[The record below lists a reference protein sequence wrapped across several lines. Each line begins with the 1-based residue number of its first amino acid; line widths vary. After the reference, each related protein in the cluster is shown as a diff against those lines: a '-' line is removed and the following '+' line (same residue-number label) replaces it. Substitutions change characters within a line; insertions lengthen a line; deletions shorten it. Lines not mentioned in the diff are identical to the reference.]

1 MRARRV
7 CPRASR
13 IACEPLA
20 GAVEGNRGLPVGD
33 LGSCRPSPWT
43 SRAAYRGE
51 SLMRFLHTIIV
62 VAISIGAAA
71 LAAVIGNDYYLR
83 IAFMMC
89 VYYLCAAGMNVLV
102 GYAGQKSLG
111 QAGLYAAGAYGAA
124 LLSTSLDLN
133 AWVAL
138 AAAAVIAGLCGVL
151 IAWPSLRVR
160 GPYLAMVTLAF
171 GIVVEKLVS
180 EWTEVFGG
188 AQGIYGIK
196 SLAIFGTP
204 FGMLQWVWFVIALGV
219 VTHLLLRNL
228 LSGRFGRAF
237 LSLQADEIAAESVG
251 VSVYKYKILAFVIA
265 AVTCGLAGAI
275 VAQQNQYLNSDFISF
290 NLSIFILLLVLFGG
304 SGNQYG
310 PLVGAILLTL
320 IDAQLAKWPSIQHFV
335 YGTLLLFSLYLM
347 PNGVAGLIKQL
358 LGSRG
363 YTPSVRSKSKSVVAA
378 NFETVSDSRHP
389 LLDVDTVSK
398 HFGGVRPAQDVSFR
412 LQWGHVH
419 ALIGP
424 NGAGKSTMINMI
436 TGVLTPT
443 AGRIT
448 FVGQNIGGAESH
460 VICRLG
466 IGRTFQNLRLFAGLS
481 VLENVLLGQHC
492 RMKNG
497 FWASLFAL
505 PSSIR
510 EEAAAQER
518 AWAILDV
525 VGLADLAMSAAGSL
539 PYGLQRR
546 VELARALATE
556 PKLLLLDEPA
566 AGLNPQETAELGKLI
581 VKISKLGITI
591 LMVEHHMDLVMS
603 ISDHVVVLDYG
614 IKIAEGTPS
623 IIQADKRVN
632 EAYLGA
638 EAA

>member
-1 MRARRV
+1 MRA
-7 CPRASR
+7 PH
-13 IACEPLA
+13 L
-20 GAVEGNRGLPVGD
+20 
-33 LGSCRPSPWT
+33 
-43 SRAAYRGE
+43 
-51 SLMRFLHTIIV
+51 LMV
-62 VAISIGAAA
+62 VAIAGGAALLA
-71 LAAVIGNDYYLR
+71 LLIDNDYYLR
-83 IAFMMC
+83 ILFMMG

-111 QAGLYAAGAYGAA
+111 QAGLFAAGAYTAA
-124 LLSTSLDLN
+124 LLTTSFDLN
-133 AWVAL
+133 PWLAL
-138 AAAAVIAGLCGVL
+138 GAAAIAAGACGVL

-188 AQGIYGIK
+188 ADGIYGIK

-265 AVTCGLAGAI
+265 AVTCGVAGAI

-304 SGNQYG
+304 AGNQYG

-335 YGTLLLFSLYLM
+335 YGALLLFSLYLM

-363 YTPSVRSKSKSVVAA
+363 HTPSVRSKSKSVVTGD
-378 NFETVSDSRHP
+378 FESVSDSRHP

-525 VGLADLAMSAAGSL
+525 VGLADLAMSPAGSL

-623 IIQADKRVN
+623 IIQADKRVI

>member
-1 MRARRV
+1 
-7 CPRASR
+7 
-13 IACEPLA
+13 
-20 GAVEGNRGLPVGD
+20 
-33 LGSCRPSPWT
+33 
-43 SRAAYRGE
+43 
-51 SLMRFLHTIIV
+51 MRFLHPIIV
-62 VAISIGAAA
+62 VAISIGAAI

-83 IAFMMC
+83 IGFMMC

-111 QAGLYAAGAYGAA
+111 QAGLFAAGAYGAA
-124 LLSTSLDLN
+124 LLSTSFDLN

-138 AAAAVIAGLCGVL
+138 AVGAVIAGICGVL
-151 IAWPSLRVR
+151 IAWPSLRVK

-180 EWTEVFGG
+180 EWIEVFGG

-196 SLAIFGTP
+196 PLSLGGVP
-204 FGMLQWVWFVIALGV
+204 FTMLHWVWFGIALGL

-228 LSGRFGRAF
+228 LSGRYGRAF

-251 VSVYKYKILAFVIA
+251 VRVYRYKILAFVIA
-265 AVTCGLAGAI
+265 AVTCGVAGAM

-290 NLSIFILLLVLFGG
+290 QLSIFILLLVLFGG
-304 SGNQYG
+304 SGSLYG
-310 PLVGAILLTL
+310 PLIGAVSLTL
-320 IDAQLAKWPSIQHFV
+320 IDALLARWPPVQHFA
-335 YGTLLLFSLYLM
+335 YGGLLLFGLYAM
-347 PNGVAGLIKQL
+347 PNGVAGLFSRFFTKKARPVPVAQKQSSPPPTRRDEDR
-358 LGSRG
+358 SR
-363 YTPSVRSKSKSVVAA
+363 
-378 NFETVSDSRHP
+378 P
-389 LLDVDTVSK
+389 LLEVSSVSK
-398 HFGGVRPAQDVSFR
+398 NFGGVRPATDVTFR
-412 LQWGHVH
+412 LQHGHVH

-436 TGVLTPT
+436 SGVLTPSS
-443 AGRIT
+443 GRIA
-448 FVGQNIGGAESH
+448 FLGDEIGGLESH
-460 VICRLG
+460 GICRRG
-466 IGRTFQNLRLFAGLS
+466 VGRTFQNLRLFASLS

-497 FWASLFAL
+497 FWTSLLAL
-505 PSSIR
+505 PQARR
-510 EEAAAQER
+510 EEAAANAR
-518 AWAILDV
+518 ATAILDTL
-525 VGLADLAMSAAGSL
+525 GLRELTHVPAGSL

-556 PKLLLLDEPA
+556 PQLLLLDEPA

-581 VKISKLGITI
+581 VQISKLGITI

-603 ISDHVVVLDYG
+603 ISDHVIVLDYG
-614 IKIAEGTPS
+614 IKIAEGTPGVV
-623 IIQADKRVN
+623 QCDKRVI

>member
-1 MRARRV
+1 MRLPHSLLVA
-7 CPRASR
+7 
-13 IACEPLA
+13 
-20 GAVEGNRGLPVGD
+20 AVAV
-33 LGSCRPSPWT
+33 
-43 SRAAYRGE
+43 
-51 SLMRFLHTIIV
+51 
-62 VAISIGAAA
+62 GAAF
-71 LAAVIGNDYYLR
+71 LASLIDNDYYLR
-83 IAFMMC
+83 ILFMMG

-111 QAGLYAAGAYGAA
+111 QAGLFAAGAYTAA
-124 LLSTSLDLN
+124 LLTTSLDLN
-133 AWVAL
+133 PWLAL
-138 AAAAVIAGLCGVL
+138 GAAAIAAGACGVL

-171 GIVVEKLVS
+171 GIVIEKLVS

-188 AQGIYGIK
+188 AEGIYGIK
-196 SLAIFGTP
+196 SLAILGTP
-204 FGMLQWVWFVIALGV
+204 FGMLQWVWFGIALGA

-237 LSLQADEIAAESVG
+237 LSLQADEIAAELVG
-251 VSVYKYKILAFVIA
+251 VSVYRYKILAFVIA

-310 PLVGAILLTL
+310 PLIGAILLTL
-320 IDAQLAKWPSIQHFV
+320 IDALLARWPSIQHFA
-335 YGTLLLFSLYLM
+335 YGALLLFSLYLM

-358 LGSRG
+358 FGGRG
-363 YTPSVRSKSKSVVAA
+363 HAEPVRSKSKSVVAA
-378 NFETVSDSRHP
+378 KSERASEPQHP
-389 LLDVDTVSK
+389 LLDIDTVSK

-448 FVGQNIGGAESH
+448 FVGQDICGTESH
-460 VICRLG
+460 AICRLG

-497 FWASLFAL
+497 FWSSLFAL
-505 PSSIR
+505 PSSRR
-510 EEAAAQER
+510 EEAAARDR

-525 VGLADLAMSAAGSL
+525 VGLTDLATSAAGSL

-614 IKIAEGTPS
+614 IKIAEGTPAVV
-623 IIQADKRVN
+623 QADRRVI